1 MILIIP
7 MAGSSSRFPN
17 LKPKWMLTHPNG
29 KFMVLQAISGL
40 NLASFNKIIFVCLKE
55 HEEKHQFTKGFKAE
69 LKDMGIDMKS
79 EILYLDNSTKHQS
92 ETVAQAIQA
101 FEIKGPIFVKDSD
114 NYFEIEYKGDNS
126 ICYFDLNQSGLIKP
140 KNKSYIE
147 IDEFGFISNIIEKQV
162 LSPYFCVG
170 GYGFQSAEDFLTY
183 LAKIEQETQGEVYLS
198 NVIFEMILHGGKFC
212 SSIVVNYKDWGTLED
227 WDRYKRTYAT
237 LFVDIDGTLVK
248 NSSAHFP
255 PYIGNTPPL
264 EENLSIL
271 KKLHQT
277 GKFQIILTTSRPEEF
292 REETVN
298 QMKKLSLPYNHLI
311 MGLLHAKRI
320 IINDYSKSNPFKSCD
335 SINLKRDSEDLK
347 EILKEALGTDY
358 EEI

>member
-7 MAGSSSRFPN
+7 MAGNSSRFPN
-17 LKPKWMLTHPNG
+17 LKPKWMLTHPSG
-29 KFMVLQAISGL
+29 KFMVLEAISGL
-40 NLASFNKIIFVCLKE
+40 NLNNFEKIIFVCLKE
-55 HEEKHQFTKGFKAE
+55 HEEKHQFTKG
-69 LKDMGIDMKS
+69 LKDEMKQMKILDKS
-79 EILYLDNSTKHQS
+79 EILYLEHTTKHQS
-92 ETVAQAIQA
+92 ETVAKAISH
-101 FEIKGPIFVKDSD
+101 FNLTGPIFVKDSD
-114 NYFEIEYKGDNS
+114 NFFKTEYSGENS
-126 ICYFDLNQSGLIKP
+126 ICYYDLNLSGLIKP

-162 LSPYFCVG
+162 LSPFFCVG
-170 GYGFQSAEDFLTY
+170 GYGFKSAVEFNETLTE
-183 LAKIEQETQGEVYLS
+183 IEKTASGEIYLS
-198 NVIFEMILHGGKFC
+198 NVIFEMILKEQKFVAQPV
-212 SSIVVNYKDWGTLED
+212 SHYKDWGTLED

-255 PYIGNTPPL
+255 PYIGNTPAL
-264 EENLSIL
+264 EENVSIL
-271 KKLHQT
+271 RKLFNT
-277 GKFQIILTTSRPEEF
+277 GKFQIILTTSRPEEY
-292 REETVN
+292 REATIK
-298 QMKKLSLPYNHLI
+298 QMKELDLPFNLLI

-320 IINDYSKSNPFKSCD
+320 VINDYSKSNPFKSCD